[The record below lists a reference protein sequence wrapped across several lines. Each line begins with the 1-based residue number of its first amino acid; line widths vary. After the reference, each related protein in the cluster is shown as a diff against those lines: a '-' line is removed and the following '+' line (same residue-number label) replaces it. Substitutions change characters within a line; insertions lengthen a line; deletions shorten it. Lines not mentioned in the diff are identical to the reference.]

1 LKISKEFK
9 TGLTFIGVIIIFIWG
24 YSFLKGNGIFHNK
37 KFYYVVYD
45 QAVGLAPTSPV
56 FIRGL
61 QVGKVSDVFF
71 HKNMNGSVVV
81 KLNIVNQFP
90 IPNNSVAT
98 IINRDLMGAKAIE
111 IILGDSPHR
120 AQPGDTLA
128 GAIDA
133 GLLEGLNRQLT
144 PVMQKAELAL
154 NSIDSTMKVLQVSLN
169 HENRENISKS
179 LQSIQFSLRNIKQI
193 TATLDTLILSNKSR
207 VSFIIQNIESI
218 SANLESNNEQLTAV
232 ISNIHTISDTLAQVH
247 IEQTFKKLDYNLE
260 LLSEILIKIERGE
273 GSAGLL
279 LSSDSLYD
287 NLSRSTKE
295 LELLIRDIR
304 ENPSRYLKF
313 SVF

>member
-1 LKISKEFK
+1 
-9 TGLTFIGVIIIFIWG
+9 
-24 YSFLKGNGIFHNK
+24 
-37 KFYYVVYD
+37 
-45 QAVGLAPTSPV
+45 
-56 FIRGL
+56 
-61 QVGKVSDVFF
+61 
-71 HKNMNGSVVV
+71 
-81 KLNIVNQFP
+81 
-90 IPNNSVAT
+90 
-98 IINRDLMGAKAIE
+98 
-111 IILGDSPHR
+111 
-120 AQPGDTLA
+120 
-128 GAIDA
+128 
-133 GLLEGLNRQLT
+133 
-144 PVMQKAELAL
+144 
-154 NSIDSTMKVLQVSLN
+154 MKVLQVSLN